1 MLQILVAEFW
11 AKWLGIELNDNK
23 RELPQTQTR
32 HLGFHIDLRGKMLA
46 ITQKHKR
53 KVVAH
58 FNNIL
63 ALLRAGRGIPCRTIQ
78 RLLGLQI

>member
-1 MLQILVAEFW
+1 MLVAEFW
-11 AKWLGIELNDNK
+11 AKWLGIELNDDK

-32 HLGFHIDLRGKMLA
+32 HLGFRINLRSKILA
-46 ITQKHKR
+46 ITQRHKR
-53 KVVAH
+53 KVVAL

-63 ALLRAGRGIPCRTIQ
+63 ALLRAGRGIPCRTVQ

>member
-1 MLQILVAEFW
+1 MLVAEFW
-11 AKWLGIELNDNK
+11 AKWLGIELNDDK
-23 RELPQTQTR
+23 RELPQAQTR
-32 HLGFHIDLRGKMLA
+32 QLGFRIDLRSKMLA

-53 KVVAH
+53 KAVAI

-63 ALLRAGRGIPCRTIQ
+63 ALLRTGRGIPCRTVQ

>member
-1 MLQILVAEFW
+1 MLVAEFW
-11 AKWLGIELNDNK
+11 AKWLGIELNDDK

-32 HLGFHIDLRGKMLA
+32 HLGFRIDLRSKILA

-53 KVVAH
+53 KVDAL

-63 ALLRAGRGIPCRTIQ
+63 ALLRAGRGIPCRTVQ
-78 RLLGLQI
+78 GLLGLQI